1 VKETS
6 VSRRPWAPAA
16 AALFAIVGLASVQSE
31 AAVILQQSP
40 TLDGGGVTS
49 DTASIRSFE
58 DFRLTTAATVTDL
71 QWWGSVT
78 NVPGVYEPLKGPIS
92 FTISFYLDGP
102 GGFVPA
108 ASAFSQQVVSAIGG
122 IVAPDFG
129 VAHFAAHLSAP
140 VDLPSDTD
148 LWLSIVGHDLAGGH
162 DFAVPFTWG
171 SASGDA
177 PNAPTPGLV
186 ASQADGGDPFL
197 QGTRL
202 SFVLESNSIPE
213 PATLTL
219 LGTGL
224 AAVAMRRRRA
234 QQG

>member
-1 VKETS
+1 MKKT
-6 VSRRPWAPAA
+6 SRRLWTPAV
-16 AALFAIVGLASVQSE
+16 AALFAFIGTVSGQAE

-40 TLDGGGVTS
+40 TLSGGGVTS
-49 DTASIRSFE
+49 DTAVIRSFE
-58 DFRLTTAATVTDL
+58 DFRLTAGAQITDL

-78 NVPGVYEPLKGPIS
+78 NVPGIYEPLNGPIS
-92 FTISFYLDGP
+92 FTIAFYLDGP

-108 ASAFSQQVVSAIGG
+108 ASAFSQQVVSATGA

-129 VAHFAAHLSAP
+129 VAHFAAHLTAP
-140 VDLPSDTD
+140 VDLPSNTD

-162 DFAVPFTWG
+162 AFAVPFTWG

-186 ASQADGGDPFL
+186 ASQFDGSDPFL

-202 SFVLESNSIPE
+202 SFVLESNPIPE

-219 LGTGL
+219 LGAGL
-224 AAVAMRRRRA
+224 AAMALGRRRA
-234 QQG
+234 RGRA